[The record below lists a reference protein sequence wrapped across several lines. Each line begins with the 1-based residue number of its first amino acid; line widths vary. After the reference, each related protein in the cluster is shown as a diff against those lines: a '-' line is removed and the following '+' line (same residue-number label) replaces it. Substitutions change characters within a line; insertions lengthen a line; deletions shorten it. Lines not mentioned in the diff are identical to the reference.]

1 MYRGISGGV
10 LPEQFRK
17 PNKQNVC
24 GGVEFSFMS
33 TTTNR
38 EVAAHYAAGGGKA
51 GLLFEIQMGIIDRG
65 AEISWLS
72 QYPHEK
78 EILFAPLTGLEV
90 LKQRIE
96 GAVIVLD
103 VRLSVNLTSITVE
116 QVVAKMQRSHQ
127 TLLSLLSNSFKAE
140 LPPVSPALDALT
152 PLLHLED
159 RASNIDP
166 HQFNNID
173 FYDSSTRLALEAQ
186 GEVSSASPTPAR
198 GARPTPRAA
207 TRRAARASSSAEDPR
222 TGMPEGETT
231 AGGRA
236 RTDSKGWTKLRE
248 VKEVMHDLRT
258 GTPRRSVDLTVL
270 SGAAKQKME
279 EKAKVQRAI
288 ATLAVR
294 SGKVELACDLLEL
307 SLTNEPLPPADEKAV
322 LDVIAEIAAEHG
334 VPTGK
339 NEAVV
344 VWRVRAAQYIVRV
357 AKCAAPWPA
366 VLVELTQPHK
376 LEAAK
381 KTESRPYYPKEDG
394 GSTRE
399 ERTAQAIAKLVRPFA
414 AETLGEAK
422 TICKGA
428 PVLAWDAQ
436 GSRWLHAKIT
446 EVLEQQQAGKNAQEW
461 TQMPSSR
468 PTPTATSA

>member
-78 EILFAPLTGLEV
+78 EILFAPLTGLEI

-140 LPPVSPALDALT
+140 LPPDSPALDALT

-159 RASNIDP
+159 RAANIDP

-186 GEVSSASPTPAR
+186 GEVLLRLSHAGAWGEADASRRNKAR
-198 GARPTPRAA
+198 R
-207 TRRAARASSSAEDPR
+207 ARASSSAEDPR

-231 AGGRA
+231 PGGRA

-248 VKEVMHDLRT
+248 VKDVMHDLRT

-294 SGKVELACDLLEL
+294 SGKVDLACDSP
-307 SLTNEPLPPADEKAV
+307 SLPL
-322 LDVIAEIAAEHG
+322 
-334 VPTGK
+334 T
-339 NEAVV
+339 
-344 VWRVRAAQYIVRV
+344 
-357 AKCAAPWPA
+357 
-366 VLVELTQPHK
+366 
-376 LEAAK
+376 
-381 KTESRPYYPKEDG
+381 SRPLNPE
-394 GSTRE
+394 
-399 ERTAQAIAKLVRPFA
+399 LP
-414 AETLGEAK
+414 
-422 TICKGA
+422 
-428 PVLAWDAQ
+428 
-436 GSRWLHAKIT
+436 
-446 EVLEQQQAGKNAQEW
+446 
-461 TQMPSSR
+461 
-468 PTPTATSA
+468 

>member
-1 MYRGISGGV
+1 
-10 LPEQFRK
+10 
-17 PNKQNVC
+17 
-24 GGVEFSFMS
+24 
-33 TTTNR
+33 
-38 EVAAHYAAGGGKA
+38 
-51 GLLFEIQMGIIDRG
+51 
-65 AEISWLS
+65 
-72 QYPHEK
+72 
-78 EILFAPLTGLEV
+78 
-90 LKQRIE
+90 
-96 GAVIVLD
+96 
-103 VRLSVNLTSITVE
+103 
-116 QVVAKMQRSHQ
+116 
-127 TLLSLLSNSFKAE
+127 
-140 LPPVSPALDALT
+140 
-152 PLLHLED
+152 
-159 RASNIDP
+159 
-166 HQFNNID
+166 
-173 FYDSSTRLALEAQ
+173 
-186 GEVSSASPTPAR
+186 
-198 GARPTPRAA
+198 
-207 TRRAARASSSAEDPR
+207 
-222 TGMPEGETT
+222 MPEGETT
-231 AGGRA
+231 PGGRA

-381 KTESRPYYPKEDG
+381 KTESRPYYQKEDG

-422 TICKGA
+422 TFCKGA

-446 EVLEQQQAGKNAQEW
+446 EVLEQQQAGKNAQGMDANAFFATDADRYVCVTNASKRVLRVTKNRCYHLSDSGIGMVMREAAAKGCFVLIDAIVAAGVCLFDSDENAH
-461 TQMPSSR
+461 TPVLARRKGSR
-468 PTPTATSA
+468 WRPPNLEGDRAGGGPQGRPVRQEHAT